1 MSASDVAPRASASRY
16 VGPDPRQRR
25 TELRVPPPYD
35 GSSLRISAD
44 APGWPVSTQ
53 KASASASGGLDLLSD
68 ATATRGVRPISC
80 EDGDGLTLHRLG
92 YERCMPSALESLSNI
107 PLFADLSARQLR
119 KVLKSAGEDRYEE
132 GDVIVSEGGR
142 TQTLFVIL
150 EGTARVVRNHR
161 TVARRSVGEFFG
173 EISMIDLRQ
182 RSATVIAETPMRCL
196 ALYHDDLRKLVMGDP
211 QVAWSLVQTL
221 ASRLRDDWERPLDR
235 KRATRPGVSRA
246 R

>member
-1 MSASDVAPRASASRY
+1 MSHPVRRRPGTSDP
-16 VGPDPRQRR
+16 
-25 TELRVPPPYD
+25 TL
-35 GSSLRISAD
+35 
-44 APGWPVSTQ
+44 
-53 KASASASGGLDLLSD
+53 ASGGPNCESHLHTMD
-68 ATATRGVRPISC
+68 RPFGSPLMHG
-80 EDGDGLTLHRLG
+80 DGPFPPKRHPQAPVGGWTCSPMRRLHAASGRSRAIKTSTGLTLHRLG

-182 RSATVIAETPMRCL
+182 RSATVIAESPMRCL

-235 KRATRPGVSRA
+235 KRATRPGVSRG